1 MLLLFVFQ
9 ARKKLVAVFQSVVD
23 QRRIEMK
30 ENIHYRKTRDMIDG
44 LIDATDESGNKLDD
58 EQIIDTM
65 LMYLNAGHESSGHTT
80 MWATLYLQQHPEIFQ
95 KAKVP

>member
-1 MLLLFVFQ
+1 M
-9 ARKKLVAVFQSVVD
+9 AVFQSVVD
-23 QRRIEMK
+23 QRRK
-30 ENIHYRKTRDMIDG
+30 EREENVHYKKTRDMIDG
-44 LIDATDESGNKLDD
+44 LMDAEDENGKKLDD